1 MPKLPSAE
9 WRTWKGSHVAPSA
22 GEGSINADKV
32 ASTPFWCWVTR
43 GISTILLLRQMNL
56 LWSFIQSWGEKI
68 CGKFLD
74 LIRTWSSDSL
84 LFRGQL
90 PALHGSLN
98 ISCWYAMCRVKPFLT
113 SPLLMT
119 HLDVCCSHWCLP
131 FYPWVNNNK
140 NSSPVLCVVYVS
152 HSVENFT
159 CLMSFNFPKNLMKWF
174 ILQMKQLHLFFN
186 WNS

>member
-1 MPKLPSAE
+1 M
-9 WRTWKGSHVAPSA
+9 
-22 GEGSINADKV
+22 
-32 ASTPFWCWVTR
+32 ASTPFLMLSYTGHFYYIVTETDEFAMVLYSVLR
-43 GISTILLLRQMNL
+43 GEDMWQV
-56 LWSFIQSWGEKI
+56 
-68 CGKFLD
+68 FLD

-98 ISCWYAMCRVKPFLT
+98 IWCWYAMCRVKPFLT

-140 NSSPVLCVVYVS
+140 NSSPVLCLVYVS

-159 CLMSFNFPKNLMKWF
+159 CLMSFNVPKNLMKWF